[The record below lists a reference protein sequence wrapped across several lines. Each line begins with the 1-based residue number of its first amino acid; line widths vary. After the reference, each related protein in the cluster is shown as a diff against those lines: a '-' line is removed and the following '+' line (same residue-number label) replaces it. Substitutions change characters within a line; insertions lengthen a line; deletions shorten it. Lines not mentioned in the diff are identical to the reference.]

1 MVVATIIVDH
11 SIWKKEPSTKKDI
24 IFDSS
29 NVSYSI
35 IRNTNGGGWS
45 SSSLQSVDDE
55 KNVRWIWII
64 KPWPFSSSSSSS
76 LSCCHNYDYYYHL
89 VSYNDAL
96 MFKVWRMM
104 SKIREKIFFSVFTY
118 NIRWNPLLL
127 LLVVVHPFLRANGRC
142 VCVFVCLCKVSLT
155 LFKSNTTKRYNLIFK
170 QKNSHDIRF
179 AFVSSSSSLSSKKDH
194 YFLSV
199 FDIKKM

>member
-1 MVVATIIVDH
+1 MWLKFDLNQWLEWNELMIFFVHVKRPVAANFSVFFFSLSFSIAAIMISLWSTIMVVATIIVDH

-64 KPWPFSSSSSSS
+64 KPWPFSSSSSS

-89 VSYNDAL
+89 VSYNDDAL
-96 MFKVWRMM
+96 MFKVLRMM

-142 VCVFVCLCKVSLT
+142 VYLFVCA
-155 LFKSNTTKRYNLIFK
+155 R
-170 QKNSHDIRF
+170 
-179 AFVSSSSSLSSKKDH
+179 
-194 YFLSV
+194 
-199 FDIKKM
+199 

>member
-55 KNVRWIWII
+55 KNV
-64 KPWPFSSSSSSS
+64 
-76 LSCCHNYDYYYHL
+76 
-89 VSYNDAL
+89 
-96 MFKVWRMM
+96 
-104 SKIREKIFFSVFTY
+104 
-118 NIRWNPLLL
+118 
-127 LLVVVHPFLRANGRC
+127 
-142 VCVFVCLCKVSLT
+142 
-155 LFKSNTTKRYNLIFK
+155 
-170 QKNSHDIRF
+170 SHDIRF

-199 FDIKKM
+199 FGIKKNQSQEIYHVMNVSERNP